1 MEAQR
6 CIMTKNDWRMC
17 VARKGLFVN
26 GKTII
31 W

>member
-1 MEAQR
+1 MEAQQS
-6 CIMTKNDWRMC
+6 IITKNDWRMRA
-17 VARKGLFVN
+17 ARKGLFVN